1 MKRLFTCII
10 CPTGCEMEAEYEG
23 AGLVSLTGNLCPK
36 GKAYVT
42 QELLDP
48 RRTIATSVP
57 VKGGTLP
64 LASVRLTK
72 PIPRDR
78 IFDVMKEINKQTPS
92 APLRVN
98 DVLIK
103 DVLGLNSDVII
114 TRNVPAR
121 PQGE

>member
-10 CPTGCEMEAEYEG
+10 CPTGCEMEADYEG
-23 AGLVSLTGNLCPK
+23 AELISLTGNLCPK

-42 QELLDP
+42 QELVDP

-57 VKGGTLP
+57 VKGGTMP
-64 LASVRLTK
+64 LVSVRLTS

-78 IFDVMKEINKQTPS
+78 IFDVMKEINRQTPS

-121 PQGE
+121 RQGE

>member
-1 MKRLFTCII
+1 
-10 CPTGCEMEAEYEG
+10 MEAEYEG
-23 AGLVSLTGNLCPK
+23 TEVSSLTGNLCLK

-42 QELLDP
+42 QELVDP
-48 RRTIATSVP
+48 RRTIATSIC

-64 LASVRLTK
+64 LASVRLTN

-78 IFDVMKEINKQTPS
+78 IFDVMKEINRQTPS
-92 APLRVN
+92 APLCVN

-121 PQGE
+121 RQGE